1 MRPWPLRASFGLTS
15 IRLSCGRT
23 FAVLRLETEPIVSVG
38 VFFGLDNE
46 GEVVVCNKFL
56 RVRTATYTLF
66 VFLRMTPFGSVCV
79 FRHYGALA
87 MSITFRGVAGRCSA
101 DKGDRRVLVFAQ
113 VYQSRLT
120 VLLVV
125 ALLTRA
131 TVE

>member
-23 FAVLRLETEPIVSVG
+23 FAVLRQETEPIGSIG

-46 GEVVVCNKFL
+46 DEVVVCNKFL

-66 VFLRMTPFGSVCV
+66 VFLRRKPFGSFCDS
-79 FRHYGALA
+79 A
-87 MSITFRGVAGRCSA
+87 ITARWQCSSHFA
-101 DKGDRRVLVFAQ
+101 VLP
-113 VYQSRLT
+113 
-120 VLLVV
+120 VV

-131 TVE
+131 TAECWCLLNCTSRT